1 MTGESATPNNV
12 STSTLA
18 EVAGEANTAGE
29 VNAAQTDAD
38 IVSLPVR
45 HVDGPFG
52 NVRERPHGA
61 PALKRR
67 LVTLDVTCVVAGWLL
82 SVVVPWIG
90 DIDRRDSAVL
100 LTMVS
105 AMLVQLIAI
114 SRLRLQKARVAAR
127 RSAELSGL
135 GRSAL
140 ASAIWAG
147 ALARILDI
155 TYPDSR
161 VIAGAVL
168 SFAALAIFRGL
179 FSSWL
184 RTQRALGNYSR
195 SLVLVG
201 LNDEAASLRE
211 LLGVHPELGYRLVAV
226 VGDRDEYDNGAWGV
240 PHAGDADDA
249 LNAVAQ
255 YRADG
260 VLIAASALDGADLN
274 RISRELLHHDV
285 HVHLSSGLTGID
297 LRRLR
302 PLPMSHEPI
311 FYLEQPV
318 SAEWRLR
325 AKRAMDIVL
334 SGTALVVASP
344 ILAVAAIAVKLSDR
358 GPVFF
363 KQTRVGLNGERF
375 LVYKLRT
382 MVPDAEDRL
391 DEVLQRMGNGRDGV
405 LFKLDNDPR
414 RTRVGRLLE
423 ASSIDELPQLFNVLN
438 GSMSL
443 VGPRP
448 PLPSEVEQFD
458 DELMRR
464 FLVKPGVTGLWQVE
478 ARENRHFSAYR
489 RLDLFYVDN
498 WTLTM
503 DVILMAQTA
512 SSIMARVLRR
522 GRSWIPE
529 DEAGSIA

>member
-1 MTGESATPNNV
+1 MNR
-12 STSTLA
+12 
-18 EVAGEANTAGE
+18 
-29 VNAAQTDAD
+29 TDAD

-45 HVDGPFG
+45 HLDGPFG
-52 NVRERPHGA
+52 STHDRAHGA
-61 PALKRR
+61 PTLKRR
-67 LVTLDVTCVVAGWLL
+67 LVSLDVGCVVVGWLL
-82 SVVVPWIG
+82 SVVLPWIG

-100 LTMVS
+100 LTMAS
-105 AMLVQLIAI
+105 AMVIQLLAI
-114 SRLRLQKARVAAR
+114 SGLRLQKARVAAR

-140 ASAIWAG
+140 AGAIWAG
-147 ALARILDI
+147 SIARIAEI

-161 VIAGAVL
+161 IIAGAVL
-168 SFAALAIFRGL
+168 SFGALAVFRGL

-201 LNDEAASLRE
+201 VNEEAASLRE
-211 LLGVHPELGYRLVAV
+211 LLGVHPELGYRVVAV
-226 VGDRDEYDNGAWGV
+226 VGDREAYEAGGWGV
-240 PHAGDADDA
+240 PLAGDIDDA

-260 VLIAASALDGADLN
+260 VLIAASALAGSDLN
-274 RISRELLHHDV
+274 RVSRELLRHEV

-302 PLPMSHEPI
+302 PLPLSHEPI

-318 SAEWRLR
+318 SVVWRLR
-325 AKRAMDIVL
+325 AKRAMDLVL
-334 SGTALVVASP
+334 ATTALIAASP
-344 ILAVAAIAVKLSDR
+344 ILAVAALGVKLTDR

-363 KQTRVGLNGERF
+363 KQTRVGLNGEQF

-382 MVPDAEDRL
+382 MVPDAESRL
-391 DEVLQRMGNGRDGV
+391 GEVLETLGNGRDGV
-405 LFKLDNDPR
+405 LFKLENDPR
-414 RTRVGRLLE
+414 RTRIGRLLE
-423 ASSIDELPQLFNVLN
+423 ASSIDELPQLLNVLN
-438 GSMSL
+438 GTMSL

-448 PLPSEVEQFD
+448 PLPREVEEFD

-478 ARENRHFSAYR
+478 AREN
-489 RLDLFYVDN
+489 
-498 WTLTM
+498 
-503 DVILMAQTA
+503 
-512 SSIMARVLRR
+512 
-522 GRSWIPE
+522 
-529 DEAGSIA
+529 

>member
-1 MTGESATPNNV
+1 MTGERATPNDV
-12 STSTLA
+12 SMSTTLA
-18 EVAGEANTAGE
+18 DSVEAVTASQPE
-29 VNAAQTDAD
+29 AD

-45 HVDGPFG
+45 HLDGPFG
-52 NVRERPHGA
+52 STHDRAHGA

-67 LVTLDVTCVVAGWLL
+67 LVLLDVGCVVAGWLV

-100 LTMVS
+100 LIMAS
-105 AMLVQLIAI
+105 AMVVQLLAI
-114 SRLRLQKARVAAR
+114 SGLRLQKARVAAR

-140 ASAIWAG
+140 AGAIWAG
-147 ALARILDI
+147 ALARIGDI
-155 TYPDSR
+155 AYPDSR
-161 VIAGAVL
+161 VVAGAVL
-168 SFAALAIFRGL
+168 SFTALAVFRGL

-201 LNDEAASLRE
+201 LNDEASSLRE
-211 LLGVHPELGYRLVAV
+211 LLGVHPELGYRVVAV
-226 VGDRDEYDNGAWGV
+226 VGDRDEYENGSWGV
-240 PHAGDADDA
+240 PLAGEADDA
-249 LNAVAQ
+249 LHAVAQ

-260 VLIAASALDGADLN
+260 VLIAASALDGSDLN
-274 RISRELLHHDV
+274 RISRELLSHEV

-302 PLPMSHEPI
+302 PLPLSHEPI

-318 SAEWRLR
+318 SAVWRLR
-325 AKRAMDIVL
+325 AKRVMDIV
-334 SGTALVVASP
+334 VASIALLVAAP
-344 ILAVAAIAVKLSDR
+344 ILGVAALAVKVSDR

-363 KQTRVGLNGERF
+363 KQKRVGLNGQQF
-375 LVYKLRT
+375 VVYKLRT
-382 MVPDAEDRL
+382 MIPDAETRL
-391 DEVLQRMGNGRDGV
+391 GEVLETLGNGRDGV

-414 RTRVGRLLE
+414 RTKVGRVLE

-448 PLPSEVEQFD
+448 ALPSEVEQFD
-458 DELMRR
+458 DDLMRR

-503 DVILMAQTA
+503 DVILIAQTA
-512 SSIMARVLRR
+512 SSILARVLRR
-522 GRSWIPE
+522 GRAWIPE
-529 DEAGSIA
+529 KGDEAIA